1 LSTIMN
7 AFDYC
12 RDQDGIVEVV
22 MNMSG
27 PSNTMDGE
35 YRRAMGETVTRLEN
49 EEGLTGVVLG
59 SAKKSFVA
67 GGDLNSLLA
76 IQPGQEGQFFAQ
88 LEADKAAMRRLERL
102 RVPVVA
108 AINGAALG
116 GGLELALSCNY
127 RLVLNDPSALVG
139 LPEVTLGLLPG
150 GGGIVRLVNLLGLD
164 AALPLL
170 LDGTKLGPGDALKAG
185 LVDAIVPLRDDL
197 VPRAKA
203 WIKAN
208 PGSWAQPWDRG
219 GHIIPG
225 GTARDAR
232 LIQFLQHINIS
243 LFKKTRG
250 LLPAPGRI
258 LSVAAEATLVDF
270 DTALREESR
279 ALAFLVT
286 RPESKN
292 IISTM
297 FFQMKQIA
305 RGASRPQ
312 GFARSEV
319 RKLGVLGA
327 GMMGQGIAY
336 CSASA
341 GIQVILRDVTLESAQ
356 KGKDH
361 CKRLLGGD
369 VKKGRMDEAHLERIL
384 TLITPTADA
393 SELSGCD
400 LIIEA
405 VFEKLDVKIPV
416 IRESEPMLTDDGV
429 FATNTS
435 TLPIALLAEAS
446 KRPARFMGMH
456 FFSPVDKMQLVELIC
471 GTATSD
477 EALARAFDFA
487 RQIGKTPIVVN
498 DSLGFFTSRVF
509 FSYLDEGTRM
519 LTEGMHPA
527 AIENLARQIGMP
539 VGPLA
544 VQDEVG
550 QQLTHAVAET
560 HRALGILGSKGDGTV
575 ATDVA
580 EMLVSRF
587 GRGGRHHGGGYYDYP
602 SGAPKQIWP
611 KLYELFYRPDV
622 PIVRR
627 DVKDRFLFRP
637 IIEAIKCLEE
647 GVLRSVADGNV
658 GSILGIGAPLW
669 TGGYLQ
675 FVNTYGLPEFVARTQ
690 ELAARYGN
698 RFAAPRLVLEKA
710 ERKERFI

>member
-1 LSTIMN
+1 MN
-7 AFDYC
+7 AFDYS

-27 PSNTMDGE
+27 ASNTMDGE
-35 YRRAMGETVTRLEN
+35 YRQAMDQTVTRLEN

-59 SAKKSFVA
+59 SAKKTFVA
-67 GGDLNSLLA
+67 GGDLNALLA

-102 RVPVVA
+102 KVPIVA

-116 GGLELALSCNY
+116 GGFELALSCNY

-170 LDGTKLGPGDALKAG
+170 LDGTKLGPAAALKAG
-185 LVDAIVPLRDDL
+185 LVDAVVALRGDL
-197 VPRAKA
+197 VPHAKA

-208 PGSWAQPWDRG
+208 PRSWAQPWDRD
-219 GHIIPG
+219 GHTIPG

-232 LIQFLQHINIS
+232 LIQFLQRINIS

-312 GFARSEV
+312 GIARSDV
-319 RKLGVLGA
+319 RKLGILGA

-341 GIQVILRDVTLESAQ
+341 GIQVVLRDVTLESAQ

-361 CKRLLGGD
+361 CKRLLCAD
-369 VKKGRMDEAHLERIL
+369 VKKGRMDEAQLERIL
-384 TLITPTADA
+384 TLITPTADVT
-393 SELSGCD
+393 ELSGCD

-435 TLPIALLAEAS
+435 TLPISLLAEAS

-456 FFSPVDKMQLVELIC
+456 FFSPADKMQLVELIC
-471 GTATSD
+471 GTATLH
-477 EALARAFDFA
+477 EALARAFDFV

-560 HRALGILGSKGDGTV
+560 HRALGIFGSKGDGTV
-575 ATDVA
+575 ATEVA
-580 EMLVSRF
+580 EMLIGRF

-602 SGAPKQIWP
+602 SGAPKQIWS

-622 PIVRR
+622 PIVQR
-627 DVKDRFLFRP
+627 DIKDRFLFRP

-710 ERKERFI
+710 ERKERFL